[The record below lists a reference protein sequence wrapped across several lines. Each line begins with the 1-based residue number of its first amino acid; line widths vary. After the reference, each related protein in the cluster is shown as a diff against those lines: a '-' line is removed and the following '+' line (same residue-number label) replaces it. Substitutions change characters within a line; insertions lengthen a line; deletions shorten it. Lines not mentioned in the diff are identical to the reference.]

1 VTALITALAR
11 DGGGPL
17 GMLVAI
23 AAFAVAIL
31 LLLVFLVLGSRQS
44 KQWTRRLDR
53 VSQRPAKQAD
63 SKTAAPS
70 VKRSTADSSIAALD
84 QLIKRLLPNPA
95 RLRGRLA
102 ATGYKLYIGQYL
114 IACLLIALTTGAAIR
129 MWFGFPGVLALF
141 VGIIAGIGLPHAIVS
156 MLIARR
162 LKNFMNMFPEAIDLI
177 VRGLKSGLPVSESI
191 KVVGNELKDPISTE
205 FRLISDSVRF
215 GMTLNDALWAAA
227 PRIDIPEFRFF
238 IISLAIQQETGGNL
252 AETLENLSHV
262 IRRRRQMKLKIK
274 ALSSEAK
281 ASAYIIGSL
290 PFAMFGIILAINPR
304 YALMLFNDPR
314 GLFMV
319 GVGLLCYL
327 VGIGVM
333 VKMVRFEI

>member
-1 VTALITALAR
+1 MRALLSALIQ
-11 DGGGPL
+11 DGGGPF
-17 GMLVAI
+17 GMLVAV
-23 AAFAVAIL
+23 AAIAVAFF

-44 KQWTRRLDR
+44 KQWQRRLGR
-53 VSQRPAKQAD
+53 VSQRPGTPSP
-63 SKTAAPS
+63 SKTTTLS
-70 VKRSTADSSIAALD
+70 VKRSTADSSIVALD
-84 QLIKRLLPNPA
+84 RLIKRLLPNPT
-95 RLRGRLA
+95 RLRARLA
-102 ATGYKLYIGQYL
+102 ATGYKLQIGQYL
-114 IACLLIALTTGAAIR
+114 IACLLIGLSTGAAVR
-129 MWFGFPGVLALF
+129 MWFGFPGFLALF
-141 VGIIAGIGLPHAIVS
+141 VGIVAGIGLPHAAVG
-156 MLIARR
+156 MLVARR
-162 LKNFMNMFPEAIDLI
+162 LRNFMDMFPEAIDLI
-177 VRGLKSGLPVSESI
+177 VRGLKSGLPVSEAI
-191 KVVGNELKDPISTE
+191 KMVGNELKDPVSTE

-215 GMTLNDALWAAA
+215 GMTLNEALWAAA

-262 IRRRRQMKLKIK
+262 IRRRRQMRLKIK

-290 PFAMFGIILAINPR
+290 PFAMFGIILVINPK

-319 GVGLLCYL
+319 GIGLLCYAI
-327 VGIGVM
+327 GIGVM